1 MATVGE
7 WVEGAR
13 LRTLPLAIAPVLI
26 GAGAGLGALG
36 GFSGVIL
43 GSTGPGDQPAIPL
56 ALIMV
61 KVLLALVV
69 SLGLQIGSNYANDY
83 SDGIRGTDDVRVGPT
98 RLTASGAAAPES
110 VKRAA
115 FLSFGVAALAGAAL
129 VILSR
134 QWWLIPVGVAAVLA
148 AWYYTGGKRPYGYRA
163 MGEVSVFLFFGLVA
177 TLGTTAAVAGGVT
190 LSAVSGAIAI
200 GLFACGVLMANNIRD
215 IPTDRE
221 AGKTTLAVL
230 LGDSMARAAYIVL
243 VAAPFVML
251 MGPIVDG
258 HPATVIAVLALVLV
272 LHPVRIVVSG
282 ATGHALI
289 PTIKSTSLTALA
301 FSVLLAL
308 GIAL

>member
-1 MATVGE
+1 MATFGE

-36 GFSGVIL
+36 GFSTIIL
-43 GSTGPGDQPAIPL
+43 GSTGPGEPPPINIGIILVMIA
-56 ALIMV
+56 
-61 KVLLALVV
+61 LALVV

-83 SDGIRGTDDVRVGPT
+83 SDGIRGTDDVRVGPV
-98 RLTASGAAAPES
+98 RLTASGAAEPAT

-115 FLSFGVAALAGAAL
+115 FLSFGVAGVAGVAL
-129 VILSR
+129 VLLSQ
-134 QWWLIPVGVAAVLA
+134 QWWLVPVGAAAVLA
-148 AWYYTGGKRPYGYRA
+148 AWYYTGGKRPYGYMA
-163 MGEVSVFLFFGLVA
+163 LGEVFVFTFFGLVA
-177 TLGTTAAVAGGVT
+177 TLGTASAIAGGVT
-190 LSAVSGAIAI
+190 LSAVSGAIGV

-221 AGKTTLAVL
+221 VGKTTLAVV
-230 LGDSMARAAYIVL
+230 LGDSMARAVYIVF

-258 HPATVIAVLALVLV
+258 HPAAVIAVLSLVLV
-272 LHPVRIVVSG
+272 LHPVRIVLSG
-282 ATGHALI
+282 ATGVNLI
-289 PTIKSTSLTALA
+289 PTIKATSLAALA
-301 FSVLLAL
+301 FSFLLAL